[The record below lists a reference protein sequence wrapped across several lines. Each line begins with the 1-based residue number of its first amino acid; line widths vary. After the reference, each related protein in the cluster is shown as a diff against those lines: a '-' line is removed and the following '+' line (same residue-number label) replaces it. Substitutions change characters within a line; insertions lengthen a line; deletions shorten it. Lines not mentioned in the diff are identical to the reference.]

1 MPRSHC
7 TSRGP
12 NPRVWISRTR
22 FHASSNSGSPRSLIM
37 PRGQRPVVDDA
48 GERREAVVIAG
59 GPIVPMKVCRRVL
72 QWRTVL
78 IEGSL

>member
-1 MPRSHC
+1 
-7 TSRGP
+7 
-12 NPRVWISRTR
+12 
-22 FHASSNSGSPRSLIM
+22 M